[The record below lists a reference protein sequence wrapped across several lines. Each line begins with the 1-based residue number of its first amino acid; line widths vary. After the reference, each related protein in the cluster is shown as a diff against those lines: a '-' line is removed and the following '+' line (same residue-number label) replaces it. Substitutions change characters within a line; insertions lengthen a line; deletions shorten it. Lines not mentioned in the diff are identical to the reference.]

1 MTDQV
6 PSPSDNE
13 YGAEAIK
20 VLRGLDAVR
29 KRPGMYIG
37 DTDDGSGLHHMVEE
51 VVDNAIDE
59 VLAGF
64 CDRIEVTLTADGSV
78 TVHDNGRGIPT
89 DIHEEEGVSA
99 AQVIM
104 THLHAGGKFDSKSYR
119 VSGGLHGVGVSVV
132 NALSEWLSMRIWRD
146 GKEHFMRFAEGE
158 PEAPLAEVGEA
169 DGVTGTEIAFVPST
183 KTFSGI
189 EFDYAILEHRLREL
203 AFLNPGVHISLTD
216 ARGIE
221 EKHAEFHYEGG
232 LGAFVSYLDRNK
244 EALHA
249 PPVTISGDREDTLID
264 VALQWNDS
272 YHENVLCYTNT
283 ISQRDGGTHLAGF
296 RAALTRTI
304 NTYASEA
311 GGAKKDRLVITGDDV
326 REGLTAV
333 LSVKLQDPKFS
344 AQTKDKLVSSEVRPV
359 VESVISDQLGAWF
372 EEHPN
377 EARIIVVKVFEA
389 AVAREAARKA
399 RELTRRKGVLDIANL
414 PGKLADCQERD
425 PAKCELFIVEGDSAG
440 GSAKQGR
447 NRRFQAVLPL
457 RGKILNVERARI
469 DKILSS
475 TEIGTLIT
483 ALGAGVG
490 RDDFDIAKIRYHR
503 IIIMTDA
510 DVDGAHIRTLLLTFF
525 FRQMPEIIEQGYL
538 YVAQPPLFKV
548 KRASSEVYLK
558 DENGLD
564 GYLIDAGL
572 EDAVLVLG
580 DKAESERAGEDLRSL
595 LNNARRVRQI
605 LQSIARRYNQA
616 VVEQAAILGA
626 LNPDILGDVDRAGEV
641 ARFLARRLDGLA
653 PEEERGW
660 SGEPTEDGG
669 LKLIR
674 ELRGVKEVHVIDGQL
689 IRSAEARRL
698 DDMAAE
704 LQAVYERP
712 AVLRRKD
719 ATFKIHAPTHLL
731 ETVLTLAQKGLT
743 LQRYKGL
750 GEMNPGQLWETTL
763 DPAARSLLQVKVSQ
777 ADEADEMFETL
788 MGDVVEP
795 RRAFIQDNALQ
806 VVNLDV

>member
-1 MTDQV
+1 M
-6 PSPSDNE
+6 
-13 YGAEAIK
+13 
-20 VLRGLDAVR
+20 
-29 KRPGMYIG
+29 
-37 DTDDGSGLHHMVEE
+37 
-51 VVDNAIDE
+51 
-59 VLAGF
+59 
-64 CDRIEVTLTADGSV
+64 
-78 TVHDNGRGIPT
+78 
-89 DIHEEEGVSA
+89 
-99 AQVIM
+99 
-104 THLHAGGKFDSKSYR
+104 
-119 VSGGLHGVGVSVV
+119 
-132 NALSEWLSMRIWRD
+132 
-146 GKEHFMRFAEGE
+146 
-158 PEAPLAEVGEA
+158 
-169 DGVTGTEIAFVPST
+169 
-183 KTFSGI
+183 
-189 EFDYAILEHRLREL
+189 
-203 AFLNPGVHISLTD
+203 
-216 ARGIE
+216 
-221 EKHAEFHYEGG
+221 
-232 LGAFVSYLDRNK
+232 
-244 EALHA
+244 
-249 PPVTISGDREDTLID
+249 
-264 VALQWNDS
+264 
-272 YHENVLCYTNT
+272 
-283 ISQRDGGTHLAGF
+283 
-296 RAALTRTI
+296 
-304 NTYASEA
+304 
-311 GGAKKDRLVITGDDV
+311 
-326 REGLTAV
+326 
-333 LSVKLQDPKFS
+333 
-344 AQTKDKLVSSEVRPV
+344 
-359 VESVISDQLGAWF
+359 
-372 EEHPN
+372 
-377 EARIIVVKVFEA
+377 
-389 AVAREAARKA
+389 
-399 RELTRRKGVLDIANL
+399 LDISNL

-457 RGKILNVERARI
+457 RGKILNVERARL

-564 GYLIDAGL
+564 GYLIDTGL

-626 LNPDILGDVDRAGEV
+626 LNPDILGDVDRAWEV
-641 ARFLARRLDGLA
+641 ASFLARRLDGLA

-660 SGEPTEDGG
+660 SGEPTGDGG

-712 AVLRRKD
+712 ATLRRKD
-719 ATFKIHAPTHLL
+719 ATFKIHAPTQLL

-750 GEMNPGQLWETTL
+750 GEMNPDQLWETTL
-763 DPAARSLLQVKVSQ
+763 DPTARSLLQVKVSQ

-795 RRAFIQDNALQ
+795 RPRLHSGQRPPGGQSRRLDRARCGLKRTLSTCARPPPPPPARLRLLGLGRGFDIDPVRHMGERIADIVLGKRATPHRHAGEVDAVAIARYQRMPPIEIAPFANQAVGAGGGQPAQLEHLGRGEADAIVHPLGAVL
-806 VVNLDV
+806 VVGAAAGFEIEQPAGHIGVRDFAGVLILRLDQAAFGAAVAQRFPLLSGELVEGFLLPERDVVHAVVLRCPCARPLWAQRRAR

>member
-1 MTDQV
+1 M
-6 PSPSDNE
+6 
-13 YGAEAIK
+13 
-20 VLRGLDAVR
+20 
-29 KRPGMYIG
+29 
-37 DTDDGSGLHHMVEE
+37 
-51 VVDNAIDE
+51 
-59 VLAGF
+59 
-64 CDRIEVTLTADGSV
+64 
-78 TVHDNGRGIPT
+78 
-89 DIHEEEGVSA
+89 
-99 AQVIM
+99 
-104 THLHAGGKFDSKSYR
+104 
-119 VSGGLHGVGVSVV
+119 
-132 NALSEWLSMRIWRD
+132 
-146 GKEHFMRFAEGE
+146 
-158 PEAPLAEVGEA
+158 
-169 DGVTGTEIAFVPST
+169 
-183 KTFSGI
+183 
-189 EFDYAILEHRLREL
+189 
-203 AFLNPGVHISLTD
+203 
-216 ARGIE
+216 
-221 EKHAEFHYEGG
+221 
-232 LGAFVSYLDRNK
+232 
-244 EALHA
+244 
-249 PPVTISGDREDTLID
+249 
-264 VALQWNDS
+264 
-272 YHENVLCYTNT
+272 
-283 ISQRDGGTHLAGF
+283 
-296 RAALTRTI
+296 
-304 NTYASEA
+304 
-311 GGAKKDRLVITGDDV
+311 
-326 REGLTAV
+326 
-333 LSVKLQDPKFS
+333 
-344 AQTKDKLVSSEVRPV
+344 
-359 VESVISDQLGAWF
+359 
-372 EEHPN
+372 
-377 EARIIVVKVFEA
+377 
-389 AVAREAARKA
+389 
-399 RELTRRKGVLDIANL
+399 
-414 PGKLADCQERD
+414 
-425 PAKCELFIVEGDSAG
+425 
-440 GSAKQGR
+440 
-447 NRRFQAVLPL
+447 LPL

-564 GYLIDAGL
+564 SYLIDAGL

-712 AVLRRKD
+712 ATLRRKD

-763 DPAARSLLQVKVSQ
+763 DPAAARCCRS
-777 ADEADEMFETL
+777 
-788 MGDVVEP
+788 
-795 RRAFIQDNALQ
+795 R
-806 VVNLDV
+806 